1 MFRLIELGA
10 LGGSALIAGSMFLFT
25 SFVKD
30 AFPPLSLVM
39 FRLLLGCAGLALA
52 QVGAQVTG
60 LDKVHDLSLEETLYL
75 CAIGWMNTVLPY
87 SLYAA
92 ALGKGESVSAASALA
107 GATPVFTAGLAM
119 LLLKLPRGVHR
130 GTERGVAQEWRGL
143 LLGLSGV
150 LLIVFRR
157 GSWSQGSFEGL
168 TLQLMGVLLKASAAC
183 LTQAKN
189 SRKQRA
195 ASPLLQALVQA
206 LSGAGLAVV
215 LSLSLDATGRTPRW
229 LDPLDLVDG
238 KGYGFLQRV
247 SRWQWLCLLCL
258 SLFGSC
264 LVYLLQFFLLARV
277 GAVRQSLMDQLALVI
292 GVFEGG
298 FFRGE
303 WHQASSSELLLF
315 LLGSCLVLTATAMLY
330 HPYSTAVD
338 DGISLEPMVS
348 RDDASAVC

>member
-1 MFRLIELGA
+1 MELGA

-39 FRLLLGCAGLALA
+39 FRMLLGCAGLALA
-52 QVGAQVTG
+52 QLGAQVTG
-60 LDKVHDLSLEETLYL
+60 LDKVHLSSEETLYL

-119 LLLKLPRGVHR
+119 ALKLPRGVHR
-130 GTERGVAQEWRGL
+130 GTGPAQEWRGL
-143 LLGLSGV
+143 LLGLCGV
-150 LLIVFRR
+150 FLIVFRR

-168 TLQLMGVLLKASAAC
+168 GLQLMGVLLKASAAC

-189 SRKQRA
+189 SRKHRQ

-206 LSGAGLAVV
+206 LSGAGLAVL
-215 LSLSLDATGRTPRW
+215 LSLTLDGTGSTPHW

-247 SRWQWLCLLCL
+247 SQRQWLCLLCM
-258 SLFGSC
+258 SLLGSC
-264 LVYLLQFFLLARV
+264 LVYLLQFYLLARV

-303 WHQASSSELLLF
+303 WHQASTWEVLVF
-315 LLGSCLVLTATAMLY
+315 LLGTCLVLTATAILY
-330 HPYSTAVD
+330 HPVGPVD

-348 RDDASAVC
+348 RDSDASAVC

>member
-1 MFRLIELGA
+1 MFRLMELGA

-60 LDKVHDLSLEETLYL
+60 LDKVHLSLEETLYL

-119 LLLKLPRGVHR
+119 LVLKLPRIHR
-130 GTERGVAQEWRGL
+130 GTERGAAQEWRGL

-150 LLIVFRR
+150 FLIVFRR

-168 TLQLMGVLLKASAAC
+168 GLQLMGVLLKASAAC

-195 ASPLLQALVQA
+195 SPLLQALVQA
-206 LSGAGLAVV
+206 LSGAGLAVL
-215 LSLSLDATGRTPRW
+215 LSLSLDATGRTPHW
-229 LDPLDLVDG
+229 LDPMELVDG

-258 SLFGSC
+258 SLLGSC

-303 WHQASSSELLLF
+303 WHQASILEVVLF
-315 LLGSCLVLTATAMLY
+315 LLGTCLVLTATAMLY
-330 HPYSTAVD
+330 HPVVPVD

-348 RDDASAVC
+348 RDSRDSEASAVC